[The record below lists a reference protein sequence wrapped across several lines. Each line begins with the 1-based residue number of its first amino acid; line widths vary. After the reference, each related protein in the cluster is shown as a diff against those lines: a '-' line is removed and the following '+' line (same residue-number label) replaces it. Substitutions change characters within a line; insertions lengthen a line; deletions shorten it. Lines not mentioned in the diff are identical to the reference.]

1 MDQNAIKAEI
11 SAQSKLVDGIAID
24 QAMVTEIDRHI
35 KEQENKLNE
44 KLIHFPTRLM
54 LKDFLPE
61 VPINHLVTKVD
72 EQMWSSLRFV
82 KSWQSKSLYEEIS
95 YEKTAKGFAFFYRTG
110 EVTYDIGFHRGPVGM
125 ECYYKIIEDNRET
138 IKVTGASVEIK
149 LRAFKNLRQ
158 LLSMI
163 ANQANHVA
171 SIYRNEQTEVDG
183 NRDLSRVNV
192 NLKEIGPMGQ
202 MEALRHLTRL

>member
-1 MDQNAIKAEI
+1 
-11 SAQSKLVDGIAID
+11 
-24 QAMVTEIDRHI
+24 
-35 KEQENKLNE
+35 
-44 KLIHFPTRLM
+44 
-54 LKDFLPE
+54 
-61 VPINHLVTKVD
+61 
-72 EQMWSSLRFV
+72 
-82 KSWQSKSLYEEIS
+82 
-95 YEKTAKGFAFFYRTG
+95 
-110 EVTYDIGFHRGPVGM
+110 M